1 MRDERLYLHDI
12 LTACDAIAAF
22 LKGQDSESFYAND
35 QLEASVAY
43 KLTIMGEAVSHLSDD
58 LKLRHAEIPWKD
70 IVGFRNQAVHH
81 YFGLFWNEVW
91 ETASNEVPVLR
102 DQIAEILRS
111 EFPNS

>member
-12 LTACDAIAAF
+12 LAACNAIEGF
-22 LKGQDSESFYAND
+22 LRGQDSESFYANE

-43 KLTIMGEAVSHLSDD
+43 KLTIIGEAVSHLSDD
-58 LKLRHAEIPWKD
+58 LKSRYANIPWRD

-91 ETASNEVPVLR
+91 ETASNEVPVLGS
-102 DQIAEILRS
+102 QISEILRT
-111 EFPNS
+111 EFPE

>member
-12 LTACDAIAAF
+12 LAACDAIEGF
-22 LKGQDSESFYAND
+22 LQGHDSDSFYAD
-35 QLEASVAY
+35 DKLESSVAY
-43 KLTIMGEAVSHLSDD
+43 KLTIIGEAVSHLSDD
-58 LKLRHAEIPWKD
+58 LKARYANIPWRD

-102 DQIAEILRS
+102 DQVAEILRAD
-111 EFPNS
+111 FPAS